1 MTAIISIF
9 SQLKN
14 FGISILVYKTI
25 VVLTFD
31 EVKYHDLSYTHTFI
45 FTKYYQINYF
55 CFQLI

>member
-31 EVKYHDLSYTHTFI
+31 EVKYHDLSYTHTFF